1 MRTRSA
7 VPCDSFCSRIPH
19 YHGHRWFAIMTHRSR
34 YRALVRSCR
43 NGDSHLTDYTD
54 TITIHHIRTTTLPAC
69 CLQTPSLV
77 MRHRRP
83 SDWLLV
89 WQPIIPRVR
98 NLPSGRFQNYWQS
111 GCFAWNKFC
120 TRFRLVTTCER
131 KCVSCLCCESRMSL
145 VWIKTH
151 INAAAIPSGVPM
163 GLTRLAILR
172 IAILHL
178 ASIIPTMKV
187 LQNVD

>member
-1 MRTRSA
+1 
-7 VPCDSFCSRIPH
+7 
-19 YHGHRWFAIMTHRSR
+19 
-34 YRALVRSCR
+34 
-43 NGDSHLTDYTD
+43 
-54 TITIHHIRTTTLPAC
+54 
-69 CLQTPSLV
+69 
-77 MRHRRP
+77 
-83 SDWLLV
+83 
-89 WQPIIPRVR
+89 
-98 NLPSGRFQNYWQS
+98 
-111 GCFAWNKFC
+111 
-120 TRFRLVTTCER
+120 
-131 KCVSCLCCESRMSL
+131 MSL